1 MRTIERYGDHPSQH
15 AELFA
20 PDEGPASAIAT
31 AVVIHGGFWRDR
43 YDRHLMDGLCAD
55 LAERGWAAANLEY
68 RRVGADGGGWPMTF
82 DDVRAGIDSLTTMD
96 GVPLDRIVTI
106 GHSAGGHLALW
117 AASATGAV
125 TDVVAL
131 AGVTDLEQAHR
142 LGLSS
147 DATGSFLGGTPSEF
161 PERYAG
167 ASPMALLPVGVPML
181 LVHGDRDENVPV
193 ELSVSFA
200 DAARAA
206 GDEVELVVRPGV
218 DHFEV
223 IDPRGESWRIVMD
236 WLGD

>member
-147 DATGSFLGGTPSEF
+147 DATGRSSVAPRRSSPSD
-161 PERYAG
+161 AG

-200 DAARAA
+200 DAA
-206 GDEVELVVRPGV
+206 GG
-218 DHFEV
+218 
-223 IDPRGESWRIVMD
+223 G
-236 WLGD
+236 G

>member
-1 MRTIERYGDHPSQH
+1 VAG
-15 AELFA
+15 
-20 PDEGPASAIAT
+20 
-31 AVVIHGGFWRDR
+31 
-43 YDRHLMDGLCAD
+43 
-55 LAERGWAAANLEY
+55 RGWAGANLVY
-68 RRVGADGGGWPMTF
+68 GGVGADGGGWPMTF
-82 DDVRAGIDSLTTMD
+82 DDVRAGIDALTTID
-96 GVPLDRIVTI
+96 GLPLDRLVTI

-117 AASATGAV
+117 AASVTAAV
-125 TDVVAL
+125 TDVVSL

-147 DATGSFLGGTPSEF
+147 DATGSFLGGTPSDF
-161 PERYAG
+161 PERYAA
-167 ASPMALLPVGVPML
+167 ASPMALLPLGEPML

-200 DAARAA
+200 HAARAA
-206 GDEVELVVRPGV
+206 GDEVELVVRPGA